1 MSLGKEVS
9 MGSGKKILLFLGM
22 ESHNSSPA
30 EKAISAVGGFIGIL
44 LAMWISIHYAGTQGA
59 ALITASMGASAVLL
73 YTAPHSPLAQPWPL
87 IGGNVISALV
97 GISCAQLISNPLL
110 AAPLAV
116 ALAVAAMHY
125 LRCLHPPGG
134 GTVLAAVIWGP
145 EVHALGYQ
153 FVLTPVLLNA
163 TILLIVAIIVNYAF
177 PWRRYPASLKKLP
190 VKEQVQRSRASD
202 KLSHAD
208 FEYAL
213 KEIGSFVDV
222 SEDDLARIYRLA
234 LKHAQQLS
242 DHPEKI
248 AIGNYYS
255 NGDNSAQWSVRKVIE
270 VTGNGEY
277 ALVTYKIVD
286 GEGQDSAGTCTLADF
301 NNWQK
306 YEVVLKQGTWHRIM
320 HV

>member
-1 MSLGKEVS
+1 
-9 MGSGKKILLFLGM
+9 MGSGKKILLFLGI
-22 ESHNSSPA
+22 ESHSTSHA
-30 EKAISAVGGFIGIL
+30 EKAISSVGGFIGIL
-44 LAMWISIHYAGTQGA
+44 LVMWISIHYVGAQGA

-73 YTAPHSPLAQPWPL
+73 FAAPHSPLAQPWPL
-87 IGGNVISALV
+87 VGGNLISALV
-97 GISCAQLISNPLL
+97 GVSCAQLISNPLL

-116 ALAVAAMHY
+116 ALAITAMHY
-125 LRCLHPPGG
+125 LRCMHPPGG
-134 GTVLAAVIWGP
+134 GTVLAAVIGGP

-163 TILLIVAIIVNYAF
+163 TILLVTAIMVNYAF
-177 PWRRYPASLKKLP
+177 PWRRYPASFKKQP
-190 VKEQVQRSRASD
+190 VKDHVKEQVQRSRASD

-222 SEDDLARIYRLA
+222 TEDDLARIYRLA
-234 LKHAQQLS
+234 LKHAQQLT
-242 DHPEKI
+242 DQPEKI

-255 NGDNSAQWSVRKVIE
+255 NGEYSAQWSVRKVIE
-270 VTGNGEY
+270 LTGNGED

-286 GEGQDSAGTCTLADF
+286 GKGEDSAGTCTLADF

-306 YEVVLKQGTWHRIM
+306 YEVILKQGTWHRIM